1 MGCSPKPPRRPHH
14 GVENLAKLK
23 TTHLHNIAFWAG
35 STLILAGRI
44 NHVLAGDRS
53 RNKRSSD
60 SDPNSHFG
68 HNGYARNKRTTIF
81 LEAVDKITMINHSD
95 YFRSYDIQYINDLT
109 EEIRQSARVTIIRVN
124 KLITALQQNE
134 IALQIN
140 PRYDSV
146 VNSGWRPPAINA
158 AIPTAALASKHMLG
172 QACDLHDPGG
182 DIDEWC
188 MTH

>member
-1 MGCSPKPPRRPHH
+1 M
-14 GVENLAKLK
+14 
-23 TTHLHNIAFWAG
+23 
-35 STLILAGRI
+35 
-44 NHVLAGDRS
+44 
-53 RNKRSSD
+53 
-60 SDPNSHFG
+60 
-68 HNGYARNKRTTIF
+68 
-81 LEAVDKITMINHSD
+81 DKITMINHSD

-188 MTH
+188 MTHQNELSEIGLWLEHPSATKNWCHVQTVAPRSGRRVFYP